1 MPKTITPMSDE
12 LKSQW
17 MEEKNLPLTI
27 DSVSA
32 GSNKKVWWK
41 CEKGHEWKAV
51 IKGRSHGNGCPYCS
65 GRLAIQG
72 ETDFA
77 TLYPLYAQQWHP
89 TKNGELTPS
98 DVTPRSAKKVWWQ
111 CEKGHEW
118 EGSIVNRNLND
129 IHDTAPCA
137 VCLGNVLQVG
147 VNDFASL
154 KPELVKFWSNDN
166 PISPQEV
173 TARSS
178 KKVVWEC
185 EEGHKFK
192 AAPVDFTHCSLCSGR
207 RFKKGENDIAST
219 YPELMS
225 KWDASAN
232 DDPTTLNASRKSI
245 PYFWLCEK
253 GHQWKVSLSEIL
265 DGKQCSVCEF
275 KIADPRY
282 NTLDVLHPEIAKE
295 WDNEKNEK
303 SVQEITEKSFHSAWW
318 LCPLGHSWKGVV
330 RNRVNG
336 TTCPVC
342 EGREVLAG
350 FNDLSI
356 THPDFA
362 EQFSPKN
369 DVDVTEIGKGSS
381 YRALWECEKGH
392 EWEAT
397 VVSRIYNNSGCPYC
411 SVRKFKTGVNDLLT
425 LRPDIAQYWSDKNE
439 FSPSDVSTGYSEK
452 VWWKCDEG
460 HEYQMS
466 VILKT
471 SSGFKCPLCSGR
483 VVIPGA
489 NDVFTVLPD
498 IAHLW
503 SQKNTL
509 DPSNL
514 TAKSNKRALWEC
526 EKGHEWEA
534 TVQSISDGRRCPYC
548 ANKRVLLGYNDLFT
562 VHPNLRDEW
571 DFEKNAEEGIN
582 PEEYSYGSKQV
593 AWWKCEKGHSWSSMI
608 TEVRRGIGCPYCFNI
623 ISKPEQDLYEYILS
637 LGIEAEQ
644 SNRKILNRKEL
655 DIYVPSKQVA
665 FEYNGLYWHSEKH
678 KGRDYHFNKYN
689 ACKEQGIQLI
699 QIWEDDWRRN
709 TQLIKDM
716 VAHKLGVASV
726 ERVFA
731 RKTRV
736 VEMETVEANGFLSQ
750 NHIQGSVGGCRFL
763 GLYKGDECVAVLA
776 FRTEGENNDICHIAR
791 YATSTTV
798 VGGFTKLLAQL
809 EKNYRFASIYT
820 FSDNEISD
828 GSLYNGSGFEVD
840 YTLNPDYQYVY
851 RNVRYHKYNF
861 RKSRFETDPN
871 LLYEEGLSESELAE
885 LNGIHRVYDSGK
897 IRWVKRVRA

>member
-41 CEKGHEWKAV
+41 CEKGHEWEAV

-72 ETDFA
+72 ETDFG

-98 DVTPRSAKKVWWQ
+98 NVTPRSAKKVWWQ

-173 TARSS
+173 TARSN

-192 AAPVDFTHCSLCSGR
+192 AAPGDFTHCSLCSGR

-295 WDNEKNEK
+295 WDTEKNDK
-303 SVQEITEKSFHSAWW
+303 SVQSITPKSYYSAWW
-318 LCPLGHSWKGVV
+318 VCPLGHSWRGLVT
-330 RNRVNG
+330 NRVKG
-336 TTCPVC
+336 TLCPVC
-342 EGREVLAG
+342 EGREVLSG

-397 VVSRIYNNSGCPYC
+397 VASRIYNNSGCPYC

-452 VWWKCDEG
+452 VWWECDEG

-483 VVIPGA
+483 VVISGV
-489 NDVFTVLPD
+489 NDVFTILPD
-498 IAHLW
+498 IAQLW
-503 SQKNTL
+503 SKKNTL
-509 DPSNL
+509 DPTKL
-514 TAKSNKRALWEC
+514 TVKSNKRAIWEC
-526 EKGHEWEA
+526 DKGHEWEA
-534 TVQSISDGRRCPYC
+534 TVQLISEGRRCPFC
-548 ANKRVLLGYNDLFT
+548 ANKRILPGYNDVFT
-562 VHPNLRDEW
+562 AHPHLKDEW
-571 DFEKNAEEGIN
+571 DFEKNAEDGIN
-582 PEEYSYGSKQV
+582 PEEYSYGSKQM
-593 AWWKCEKGHSWSSMI
+593 AWWKCDKGHSWKARI
-608 TEVRRGIGCPYCFNI
+608 LGKKTGEGCPECAHNISRGEIALAEYIRSLGFNI
-623 ISKPEQDLYEYILS
+623 ETRNRSV
-637 LGIEAEQ
+637 LGGQ
-644 SNRKILNRKEL
+644 EL
-655 DIYVPSKQVA
+655 DIFVPNKSVA
-665 FEYNGLYWHSEKH
+665 FEFNGVYWHSEIYREK
-678 KGRDYHFNKYN
+678 DYHYNKY
-689 ACKEQGIQLI
+689 AKCREQGIRLI
-699 QIWEDDWRRN
+699 QVWEDDWEN
-709 TQLIKDM
+709 SQTLIKRM
-716 VAHKLGVASV
+716 VDQSLNVPYDELSTANI
-726 ERVFA
+726 RVGSLSENDGH
-731 RKTRV
+731 T
-736 VEMETVEANGFLSQ
+736 FLNQ
-750 NHIQGSVGGCRFL
+750 NHLQGTIYGGIFY
-763 GLYKGDECVAVLA
+763 GLFDKDECISVLNVR
-776 FRTEGENNDICHIAR
+776 FEEERGYITR
-791 YATSTTV
+791 YATSKTIPE
-798 VGGFTKLLAQL
+798 GFTTLLKYVEQ
-809 EKNYRFASIYT
+809 ASNVNEFYT
-820 FSDNEISD
+820 FSDNQNDD
-828 GSLYNGSGFEVD
+828 GELYARAGFVQNALLPPSYTYD
-840 YTLNPDYQYVY
+840 YKGRRENTW
-851 RNVRYHKYNF
+851 NF